1 MSATDYAAVHRDA
14 RPRVTELVGTL
25 DDADLVRMV
34 PACPGWT
41 VLDVTR
47 HLTGL
52 AVDLSGETLPGP
64 EDWVEEV
71 MDRRHIDGRQGMSLP
86 DVLDEWQGAAPG
98 FEKTLG
104 TVDARM
110 AGAVM
115 GEYACHEHDIRGALG
130 RPGARTTLCTNV
142 ATDTFINAMLGR
154 AEAAHLPALQ
164 VHAGDRRWG
173 APDGVAVAKVSG
185 EPFELFRAV
194 TGRRT
199 VEQIR
204 ALDWDGDA
212 EPYISVFSAFGTA
225 TASLGFELGGPRG
238 GPSLS
243 RRGGVGRRRGRRR
256 LSRREGG
263 REGREVTRGRCRRGG
278 VRGGGGERD
287 GADGPRPRPVRARA
301 CRGGCAAWLFGGPG

>member
-25 DDADLVRMV
+25 DDVDLVRMV
-34 PACPGWT
+34 PAYPGWT

-225 TASLGFELGGPRG
+225 TASLGE
-238 GPSLS
+238 
-243 RRGGVGRRRGRRR
+243 
-256 LSRREGG
+256 
-263 REGREVTRGRCRRGG
+263 
-278 VRGGGGERD
+278 
-287 GADGPRPRPVRARA
+287 
-301 CRGGCAAWLFGGPG
+301 